1 VADRPADVF
10 RRALDILLNKDMA
23 AFLDMYAEGA
33 VMEYPFAPD
42 GWPKR
47 LEGRDEIWSHIH
59 NYPDFLDPHEVR
71 DLEILET
78 TDPEVIVA
86 QFVAAGVVTPTQQPY
101 EVRYAD
107 IVRIRDGKIIT
118 WRDYWDPTLAT
129 SLVPT
134 GLG

>member
-1 VADRPADVF
+1 MADRPVDVF
-10 RRALDILLNKDMA
+10 RRTLDILLSKDMA
-23 AFLDMYAEGA
+23 AFIEMYAEDA
-33 VMEYPFAPD
+33 VMEYPFAPE

-47 LEGRDEIWSHIH
+47 LEGRAEIWSHIH
-59 NYPDFLDPHEVR
+59 NYPDLLDVREIR

-86 QFVAAGVVTPTQQPY
+86 QAVMAGVVTPTGQPY

-107 IVRIRDGKIIT
+107 IIRIRDGKIVA

-129 SLVPT
+129 RLVPT

>member
-1 VADRPADVF
+1 MADRPADVF

-23 AFLDMYAEGA
+23 AFLDLYAEDA

-47 LEGRDEIWSHIH
+47 LEGRDEIWNHIH

-78 TDPEVIVA
+78 ADPEVIVA
-86 QFVAAGVVTPTQQPY
+86 QFVAVGVVTPTQQPY

-107 IVRIRDGKIIT
+107 IIRIRDGKIIT